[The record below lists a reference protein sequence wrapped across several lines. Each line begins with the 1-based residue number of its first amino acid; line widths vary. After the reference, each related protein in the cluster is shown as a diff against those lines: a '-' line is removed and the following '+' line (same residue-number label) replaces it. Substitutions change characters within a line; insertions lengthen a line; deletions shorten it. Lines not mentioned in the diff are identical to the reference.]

1 MPREEATL
9 RPNDHD
15 VPMTTLRLAGALSQG
30 APIDVSVVEE
40 EEVSIPA
47 AQIDEHEFIL
57 RAVGTTLRALGIE
70 PGDLLI
76 IEPREP
82 GRAST
87 GELVLAT
94 VAGCA
99 FLGRW
104 WTKHGRRVLM
114 DAAMQP
120 IRETERRQVI
130 GAVTVVVRRSTR
142 APKRRRDVAR
152 LGATR

>member
-57 RAVGTTLRALGIE
+57 RAVGTTLRALG
-70 PGDLLI
+70 